1 MYLYQCETI
10 PQIKIAEWLETK
22 GVTADNIAQAELL
35 DHSTVRITN
44 PAGVYLTIR
53 WADERAELI

>member
-1 MYLYQCETI
+1 MNLFHCETI
-10 PQIKIAEWLETK
+10 PQIKIGEWLESK
-22 GVTADNIAQAELL
+22 GITPAHIAQTELL

-53 WADERAELI
+53 WADGQAALI